1 MIWLLI
7 AVDVLLGVFGFV
19 TLAGTIGEE
28 YNLNLQKWCARG
40 FCISVAAL
48 AIVNAAYFL

>member
-1 MIWLLI
+1 MIGLLI
-7 AVDVLLGVFGFV
+7 AIDILLGAFGFV

-28 YNLNLQKWCARG
+28 HNFNLQKWCAMG
-40 FCISVAAL
+40 FCMSVVAL

>member
-7 AVDVLLGVFGFV
+7 AIDVLFGVFAFV
-19 TLAGTIGEE
+19 TLAGMIGEE
-28 YNLNLQKWCARG
+28 YNLNLQKGCARG
-40 FCISVAAL
+40 FYTSVAAL